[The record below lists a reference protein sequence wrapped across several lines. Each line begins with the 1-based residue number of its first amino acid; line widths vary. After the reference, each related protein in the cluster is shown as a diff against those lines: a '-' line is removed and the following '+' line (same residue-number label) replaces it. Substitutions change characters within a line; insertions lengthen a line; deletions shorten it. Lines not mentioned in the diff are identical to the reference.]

1 MKIQKQFSLFLFIL
15 MLGSTS
21 ALMAQNMSDQQV
33 LEYVKE
39 GIKQGKEQK
48 QIASGIGTQRCDQRT
63 SDSR

>member
-48 QIASGIGTQRCDQRT
+48 QIASE
-63 SDSR
+63 